1 MQDGALSAKST
12 TAGCDHLGAY
22 HDGLPV
28 AHWACAT
35 DLVVRKC
42 GGAGWHRLGMMPG
55 EIVGMSVEDL
65 FRGTADATQADAL
78 HRNGLAGRSGELV
91 ASWAGGWWRFQ
102 VRPIKNDGKVVGVAT
117 VATDC
122 SSEVALQ
129 ESLEDRCRKH
139 RLMVDQV
146 AAYLAHADHLE
157 RITLCNRRFADLF
170 GKTTRELEM
179 VSLRQAMGT
188 DYYQPLEAAVSRAA
202 GGEEARLTIA
212 CKTDGEDCWFE
223 VILTPD
229 QDQTRKKQRSG
240 FVLLMRDV
248 TQRVLDERRKRDAL
262 DKFNSRMRL
271 ESLGMM
277 AAGVAH
283 DFNNLLA
290 EISGH
295 AGLGMM
301 ELDRD
306 SDGYSSLEQIS
317 DAARRAA
324 DLCKQLMLYSG
335 GGELTLVPLH
345 VQRVLAN
352 NIKDARGLLGSGI
365 VLEAAIPSDLPE
377 VSGNVV
383 ELRRMFANLIR
394 NACEAMGDTGHLRIT
409 AEARYCDQAELDESV
424 SSGEVRPGQFVVVEI
439 ADNGCGMSETVQEH
453 LLEPF
458 FTTKETGHG
467 LGIASVLGAARSHGG
482 TLRIDSEEG
491 EGTTFH
497 IYLPTVFR

>member
-1 MQDGALSAKST
+1 
-12 TAGCDHLGAY
+12 
-22 HDGLPV
+22 
-28 AHWACAT
+28 
-35 DLVVRKC
+35 
-42 GGAGWHRLGMMPG
+42 MPG
-55 EIVGMSVEDL
+55 EIVGMPVQDL
-65 FRGTADATQADAL
+65 FRGTADASQADTL

-102 VRPIKNDGKVVGVAT
+102 VSPILDEGTIVGVAT

-129 ESLEDRCRKH
+129 ESLEDRCRQH
-139 RLMVDQV
+139 SLMVDQV
-146 AAYLAHADHLE
+146 AAFLAHADHLE
-157 RITLCNRRFADLF
+157 RITLCNQRFADLF

-179 VSLRQAMGT
+179 VSLSQAMGPN
-188 DYYQPLEAAVSRAA
+188 YYQPLEAAIGRAA
-202 GGEEARLTIA
+202 SGEEARLTVA
-212 CKTDGEDCWFE
+212 YNQSGEDRWFE
-223 VILTPD
+223 AILTPD
-229 QDQTRKKQRSG
+229 GDHAAGKKQRSG

-248 TQRVLDERRKRDAL
+248 TQRVVDDRRKRNAL
-262 DKFNSRMRL
+262 DKFNSRMRM

-301 ELDRD
+301 ELERD

-317 DAARRAA
+317 DASRRAA

-335 GGELTLVPLH
+335 GGELTLVPL
-345 VQRVLAN
+345 QIQKVLGN
-352 NIKDARGLLGSGI
+352 CIKSARTMVGSGI
-365 VLEAAIPSDLPE
+365 VLEAAIPSSLPQ
-377 VSGNVV
+377 VAGNVV
-383 ELRRMFANLIR
+383 ELRRMFVNLIR
-394 NACEAMGDTGHLRIT
+394 NACEAMGDTGHLRIS
-409 AEARYCDQAELDESV
+409 AEARQCDQAELDESV
-424 SSGEVRPGQFVVVEI
+424 SSGEVRPGLFVVVEI
-439 ADNGCGMSETVQEH
+439 ADDGCGMSETVQEH

-482 TLRIDSEEG
+482 TLRIESEEG
-491 EGTTFH
+491 KGTTFH
-497 IYLPTVFR
+497 IYLPTEP